1 MRATAADACV
11 IEKAALGENVCA
23 GTCGNCLVQ
32 VRDTTPEKNVALSL
46 QLLSFVSFSA
56 FFPCR
61 GATSSMRR
69 IEAFVRRIF
78 GSARDVRHSCSDCFD
93 LASLI

>member
-32 VRDTTPEKNVALSL
+32 VRDIALSL